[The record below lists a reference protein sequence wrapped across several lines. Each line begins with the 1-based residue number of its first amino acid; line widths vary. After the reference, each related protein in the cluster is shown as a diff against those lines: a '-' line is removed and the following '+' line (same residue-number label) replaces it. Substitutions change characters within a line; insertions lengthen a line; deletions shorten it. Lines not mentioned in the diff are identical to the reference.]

1 MKMEKIKLVY
11 QGAFAI
17 PDAEEACVVTLTDTQ
32 EVRALSIVTDK
43 PMANEIKFH
52 QLDKDVKHPHL
63 VDVLAKMICEQGPQN
78 YHVVFEANGKI
89 GPKAKLVNVITSTEY
104 SLPQDE
110 AVLLSVAAG
119 LEIFTN
125 MEVLQNFTTPFSKD
139 VMSVAL
145 PIVGLPDSL
154 LKKALEKAVEEENY
168 EGASFIRDEM
178 KRRQEEKDEKDLT
191 DR

>member
-104 SLPQDE
+104 SLHQDE
-110 AVLLSVAAG
+110 AVLLAVSAG

-154 LKKALEKAVEEENY
+154 LKKSLEKAVEEENY

-178 KRRQEEKDEKDLT
+178 KRRQEEKDEKNLND
-191 DR
+191 

>member
-43 PMANEIKFH
+43 PMANEIKLH
-52 QLDKDVKHPHL
+52 QLDKEVKHPHL
-63 VDVLAKMICEQGPQN
+63 ADVLAKMICEQGPQN

-89 GPKAKLVNVITSTEY
+89 GPKAKLVNAINSAEY

-110 AVLLSVAAG
+110 AVLLALTAG

-125 MEVLQNFTTPFSKD
+125 MEVLQKFTTPFRKD

-178 KRRQEEKDEKDLT
+178 KRRQEEKDEKNLND
-191 DR
+191 

>member
-63 VDVLAKMICEQGPQN
+63 VDVLAKIICEQGPQN
-78 YHVVFEANGKI
+78 YHVVFEPNGKI
-89 GPKAKLVNVITSTEY
+89 GPKAKLVSVITSTEY

-110 AVLLSVAAG
+110 AVLLALAAG

-125 MEVLQNFTTPFSKD
+125 MEVLQKFTTPFRKD

-178 KRRQEEKDEKDLT
+178 KRRQEEKDEKNLT
-191 DR
+191 D

>member
-1 MKMEKIKLVY
+1 MEKIKLVY

-63 VDVLAKMICEQGPQN
+63 VDVLAKMICEQGPKN

-89 GPKAKLVNVITSTEY
+89 GPKAKLVNVITSNEY

-178 KRRQEEKDEKDLT
+178 KRRQEEKDEKNLND
-191 DR
+191 

>member
-17 PDAEEACVVTLTDTQ
+17 PDAEEACVVTLTDAQ
-32 EVRALSIVTDK
+32 EIRALSIVTDK
-43 PMANEIKFH
+43 PMANEIKLH
-52 QLDKDVKHPHL
+52 QLDKEVKHPHL
-63 VDVLAKMICEQGPQN
+63 ADVLAKMICEQGPQN

-178 KRRQEEKDEKDLT
+178 KRRQEEKDEKNLT
-191 DR
+191 D